1 MLALEIET
9 LLREQIDVDLA
20 LKQFRPPRFSQRALA
35 KSFNGG
41 GLQPSRLV
49 SALWA
54 EIDLLGSTVLEAM
67 RKVLSVSKTSPDDG
81 SVEDLLRIFESEVD
95 PVMCEIRALGGTT
108 LAKISGEPEG
118 WFEGKATLAR
128 KDWKIKIKLL
138 RAEIME
144 AKRDGNRTVT
154 FTVQNSN
161 VGVIQ
166 AGEGSTVVGTT
177 INFTDREKEKLRD
190 ALSQL
195 TIRLENIESLSKE
208 NRTELREVALDLDA
222 ELAKT
227 KPNGAKMRAL
237 LTGIVAG
244 IKGIG
249 GLVEIYKVVEAVLQA
264 HGVHM
269 LGN

>member
-1 MLALEIET
+1 MLPLEIET

-20 LKQFRPPRFSQRALA
+20 LKQFRPARFGQRALA

-54 EIDLLGSTVLEAM
+54 EIDLLGNTVLEAM
-67 RKVLSVSKTSPDDG
+67 RKVLSVSKISPNDG

-108 LAKISGEPEG
+108 LGKISGEPQG
-118 WFEGKATLAR
+118 WFERKATLAR

-144 AKRDGNRTVT
+144 AERDGNRTVT

-166 AGEGSTVVGTT
+166 TGEGSTVLGTT
-177 INFTDREKEKLRD
+177 INFNEREKEELRK

-195 TIRLENIESLSKE
+195 ASRLENIESLSKE

-222 ELAKT
+222 EFVKT
-227 KPNGAKMRAL
+227 KPNGTKIRGL
-237 LTGIVAG
+237 LTVVLAG

-249 GLVEIYKVVEAVLQA
+249 SLVDIYKVVEAVLQA

-269 LGN
+269 LGG